1 MGFQVYSIEIENENE
16 TILGTALSKL
26 KIIFFQRQQ
35 TFTSQ
40 TKVQFADDNFN
51 EPPKPNNLNH
61 NAEFQNGLFHSIES
75 PRKKKPRTLSES
87 SYVSS
92 MSSSSTSLSNNIGS
106 VAYSFK
112 APDGGWGWVSIK
124 EIRTSD

>member
-1 MGFQVYSIEIENENE
+1 MF
-16 TILGTALSKL
+16 
-26 KIIFFQRQQ
+26 FFQRQQ

-51 EPPKPNNLNH
+51 EPPNNIHPNT
-61 NAEFQNGLFHSIES
+61 EFQNGFFHSIES
-75 PRKKKPRTLSES
+75 PRKKKSRTLSES

-112 APDGGWGWVSIK
+112 APDGGWGWVNIK
-124 EIRTSD
+124 VPFNRKA